1 MSGTFDVKIAALTDT
16 GSVREKN
23 DDRVTDGTN
32 TYGEGLHSCVK
43 SEPVMLAVCDGVG
56 GYLGGNVA
64 AETALNTLSRISPE
78 ELENIST
85 LAGQLK
91 AANEEILKIKG
102 DDTES
107 NRMLT
112 TVAGVVLGEKGTL
125 IFHAGDSRVYR
136 LRGSILRQLTLDHS
150 PAQEYLMGSAEVE
163 DPEGFLAAN
172 SRISRFLGKK
182 AGCEPPEVEELPK
195 PMDGDLYLICSD
207 GLWSVFR
214 SFELEEELQDHEDL
228 DALAQRLFDEAIRRG
243 SDDNVSI
250 CLIKVIYP
258 EGASAKELE
267 NKEEEEDDGW
277 GWSGED
283 EEDEESRTEE
293 KEETASDQT
302 EAEGSPDEIRTE
314 DEASAEKAFQESENA
329 GSGGMT
335 GEDEK
340 TETPDEAALQEEQ
353 RRAAEVQRRLREMHD
368 PEEENGIQ

>member
-23 DDRVTDGTN
+23 DDRVTDGTQ
-32 TYGEGLHSCVK
+32 TYGDGLHSCVK

-64 AETALNTLSRISPE
+64 AETALNTLNMISPE
-78 ELENIST
+78 QLEDISELEK
-85 LAGQLK
+85 QLEQ
-91 AANEEILKIKG
+91 ANEEILKMKG
-102 DDTES
+102 SDTES

-125 IFHAGDSRVYR
+125 VFHAGDSRVYR

-150 PAQEYLMGSAEVE
+150 PAQEYLNCSGEVE

-172 SRISRFLGKK
+172 SQISRFLGKRD
-182 AGCEPPEVEELPK
+182 GCAPPEVEELPR

-207 GLWSVFR
+207 GLWSVYRR
-214 SFELEEELQDHEDL
+214 SELEEELQDHEDL
-228 DALAQRLFDEAIRRG
+228 DALAQKLFDEAIRRG

-258 EGASAKELE
+258 EGIAAKEQE
-267 NKEEEEDDGW
+267 KKEESEDDGW
-277 GWSGED
+277 GWLGDDED
-283 EEDEESRTEE
+283 EPRTEHEDEPEGTDSADDAAGDETEE
-293 KEETASDQT
+293 ASDP
-302 EAEGSPDEIRTE
+302 GPD
-314 DEASAEKAFQESENA
+314 APQNA
-329 GSGGMT
+329 GNTEMT
-335 GEDEK
+335 GE
-340 TETPDEAALQEEQ
+340 EADDCGEASEREEEH
-353 RRAAEVQRRLREMHD
+353 RRAEVQRLLREIND